1 MNLNQQPTSSVC
13 ANFGHNFYRERT
25 NSRQTE
31 VIKCKECGITI
42 EMNNQGDFENRSF
55 ENLAIHRA
63 LKQLF
68 LIQNNLRIRSHHRI
82 FRMP

>member
-1 MNLNQQPTSSVC
+1 MSFNQQPTSSAC

-25 NSRQTE
+25 GSRQNE

-42 EMNNQGDFENRSF
+42 EMNGQGDIDDRPND
-55 ENLAIHRA
+55 NMAMHRA

-68 LIQNNLRIRSHHRI
+68 LLQNSLRIRSRRRI
-82 FRMP
+82 FRMS